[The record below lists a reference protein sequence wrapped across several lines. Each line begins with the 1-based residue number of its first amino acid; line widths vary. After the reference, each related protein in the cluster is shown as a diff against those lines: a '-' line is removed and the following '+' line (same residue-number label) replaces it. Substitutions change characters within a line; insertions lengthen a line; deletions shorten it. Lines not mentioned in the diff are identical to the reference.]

1 MSLVLD
7 IEFLTGV
14 CRAARGP
21 ADPTPDWP
29 PQPDRV
35 FSALVA
41 SWAGRGEKTG
51 ERAAL
56 EWLERQ
62 APPLVQA
69 SAAAARTTVEVFV
82 PPNDQRASSAAKTY
96 LKIMPERRP
105 RQPRRFPITRPDSP
119 SIAFV
124 WSDEPDAGTLAAL
137 DALARD
143 VPYLGH
149 SSSLVRCRFRL
160 GVAARDAQ
168 PARRRVYPGRLREL
182 ERAHA
187 AKPVR
192 PMISPGAAVAP
203 AAPTTPVSP
212 LDWLVLE
219 IVGGDAPDIR
229 AAPILCRGLRRSI
242 MAGYDRIGSAGA
254 IPSAISG
261 HEADGAPTTDDH
273 VALVPMSFAGFPHAD
288 GRLMG
293 FALVPP
299 RGAALDALPGFV
311 EAFGAVAPF
320 DPALERRVLT
330 LAASKGLA
338 PLRLAPAEAIR
349 PRSLSP
355 APYTAEAQVWASVTP
370 MVLDRHLK
378 RHDDA
383 EIRAL
388 VAEACSRAGLPRPD
402 PDRIA
407 VGKHTAV
414 EGAAPASPPAR
425 GPGWLRWRTPPALA
439 TRWLTHAV
447 IDFGTPVAGPV
458 LLGAGRFHGLGLF
471 RGLDR

>member
-14 CRAARGP
+14 CRAGLGP
-21 ADPTPDWP
+21 ANPTPDWP
-29 PQPDRV
+29 PQPDRF

-41 SWAGRGEKTG
+41 SWAGRGGDKG

-56 EWLERQ
+56 EWLEQ
-62 APPLVQA
+62 QTPPLIHA
-69 SAAAARTTVEVFV
+69 GAAAARTTVEVFV

-96 LKIMPERRP
+96 LKIMPDRRP
-105 RQPRRFPITRPDSP
+105 RQPRRFPTTRPESP

-124 WSDEPDAGTLAAL
+124 WPNEPDAATLVAL
-137 DALARD
+137 DDLARD

-160 GVAARDAQ
+160 GTGGEDAR
-168 PARRRVYPGRLREL
+168 PARLWVYQGRLCEL

-187 AKPVR
+187 ANSVR
-192 PMISPGAAVAP
+192 PIISPGAVVRTIEP
-203 AAPTTPVSP
+203 SSP
-212 LDWLVLE
+212 PSQPDWLVLE

-229 AAPILCRGLRRSI
+229 ATPILCRALRRAV
-242 MAGYDRIGSAGA
+242 MAGYDRIGREGA
-254 IPSAISG
+254 IPVAISG
-261 HEADGAPTTDDH
+261 HDTDCTPTKEDH
-273 VALVPMSFAGFPHAD
+273 VAVVPMSFAGFPHSD

-299 RGAALDALPGFV
+299 RGAALDALPGFA
-311 EAFGAVAPF
+311 EAFCAVAPF

-330 LAASKGLA
+330 LVASKSLA
-338 PLRLAPAEAIR
+338 PLRLAPAEAVR

-370 MVLDRHLK
+370 MVLDQHLK
-378 RHDDA
+378 RGDDA

-388 VAEACSRAGLPRPD
+388 VAAACARAKLPQPD
-402 PDRIA
+402 PEHIA
-407 VGKHTAV
+407 VGKHATV

-425 GPGWLRWRTPPALA
+425 GPGWLRWRTPPAFA

-447 IDFGTPVAGPV
+447 IDFGAPVAGPV
-458 LLGAGRFHGLGLF
+458 MLGAGRYQGLGLF

>member
-1 MSLVLD
+1 VSLVLD
-7 IEFLTGV
+7 IEFLTGL

-41 SWAGRGEKTG
+41 TWAGRGEVED

-62 APPLVQA
+62 APPLVHA
-69 SAAAARTTVEVFV
+69 SGATARTTVEVFV
-82 PPNDQRASSAAKTY
+82 PPNDQRASSADATY
-96 LKIMPERRP
+96 LRIMPERRP
-105 RQPRRFPITRPDSP
+105 RQPRRFPATRPDSP
-119 SIAFV
+119 VIAVV
-124 WSDEPDAGTLAAL
+124 WSEEPDAGTLAAL

-149 SSSLVRCRFRL
+149 SASLVRCRFRL
-160 GVAARDAQ
+160 GAAGGDAR

-187 AKPVR
+187 ANPVR

-203 AAPTTPVSP
+203 APPATPVSP
-212 LDWLVLE
+212 PDWLVLE
-219 IVGGDAPDIR
+219 IVGGDTPDIR
-229 AAPILCRGLRRSI
+229 AAPILCRRLRRAI
-242 MAGYDRIGSAGA
+242 MAGYDRIGRGGS
-254 IPSAISG
+254 IPAAVSG
-261 HEADGAPTTDDH
+261 HDADGAPTTEDH
-273 VALVPMSFAGFPHAD
+273 VAFAPMSFAGFPHAD

-293 FALVPP
+293 LALIPP
-299 RGAALDALPGFV
+299 RASRLDALPGFI

-330 LAASKGLA
+330 LVVGEGLA

-349 PRSLSP
+349 TRSLSP
-355 APYTAEAQVWASVTP
+355 APYTAESEVWASVTP

-378 RHDDA
+378 RRHDA

-388 VAEACSRAGLPRPD
+388 VAEACARAGFPAPD
-402 PDRIA
+402 PGRIA
-407 VGKHTAV
+407 VGKHAAV
-414 EGAAPASPPAR
+414 EGAASASPPAR
-425 GPGWLRWRTPPALA
+425 GPDWLSWRTPPALA
-439 TRWLTHAV
+439 TRWLTHAI
-447 IDFGTPVAGPV
+447 IDFGAPVAGPV